1 MSDDENI
8 DEVLNSISDE
18 DIAKAKEQ
26 EKKMAP
32 AVADGM
38 FTKLM
43 LQEVVCRIIDNT
55 CLI

>member
-1 MSDDENI
+1 MSLL
-8 DEVLNSISDE
+8 V
-18 DIAKAKEQ
+18 AKAKEQ

-43 LQEVVCRIIDNT
+43 LQEVVCRIIDNI